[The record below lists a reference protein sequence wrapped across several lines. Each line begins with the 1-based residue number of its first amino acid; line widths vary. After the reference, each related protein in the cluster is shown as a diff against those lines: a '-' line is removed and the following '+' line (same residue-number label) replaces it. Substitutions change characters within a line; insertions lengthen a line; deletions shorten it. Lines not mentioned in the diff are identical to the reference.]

1 MIVDNPALT
10 ARDADDLPL
19 ARQPLRVVMGLRELD
34 PGLRVFDGAAE
45 TIRLRTRDPRAAVD
59 ELAARGVRRVLLE
72 GGPTLAASFLREGLV
87 DEVIVYLA
95 PKFLGS
101 GRPAVADLGVTTIS
115 EALEGEVTDITVLDG
130 GEGGAPNVRITLSLG
145 AT

>member
-1 MIVDNPALT
+1 MVVDNPALT

-19 ARQPLRVVMGLRELD
+19 PRQPLRVVMGLRELD

-45 TIRLRTRDPRAAVD
+45 TLRLHTRDPRAALD
-59 ELAARGVRRVLLE
+59 ELAARGVRRLLLE

-95 PKFLGS
+95 PKFLGA
-101 GRPAVADLGVTTIS
+101 GRQAVADLGITTIS
-115 EALEGEVTDITVLDG
+115 DALQGDVTDISVLDG
-130 GEGGAPNVRITLSLG
+130 GEGEPPNVRITLSLG
-145 AT
+145 GR

>member
-1 MIVDNPALT
+1 MIVDDPALT

-45 TIRLRTRDPRAAVD
+45 TIRLRTRDPRAALD

-87 DEVIVYLA
+87 DEVIVYIA

-115 EALEGEVTDITVLDG
+115 EALEGEVTDITVLAG
-130 GEGGAPNVRITLSLG
+130 GEGGAPNIRITLSLG